1 LADAVGSPN
10 DAERLPSLAF
20 PFPPLLSY
28 YAASATHAR
37 STKYVLRSWCASF
50 PSSIAAFASYFVR
63 RNNALIDPLYLFFL
77 SLVILPVSLVK
88 PARAGVPLACMFYM
102 TFRPSFF
109 FHFVCLR
116 CAKRRNGGGGASIT
130 GRRSSSFSRK
140 ALEERRRRRRIK
152 HRTDG
157 PTGAALPSRR
167 RPVRSPSLAPS
178 LTIPI
183 ISASFFLLSFLLAR
197 TVRRIRLDRS
207 LSGRPGGGRRR
218 RQRGE
223 PVTRR
228 PVPPLLLRLP
238 LNCRPGAAQRLVVT
252 ITNSLAAASSQH

>member
-1 LADAVGSPN
+1 M
-10 DAERLPSLAF
+10 
-20 PFPPLLSY
+20 
-28 YAASATHAR
+28 
-37 STKYVLRSWCASF
+37 
-50 PSSIAAFASYFVR
+50 
-63 RNNALIDPLYLFFL
+63 
-77 SLVILPVSLVK
+77 
-88 PARAGVPLACMFYM
+88 ACMFYM

-109 FHFVCLR
+109 LFAPG
-116 CAKRRNGGGGASIT
+116 AKRRNGGGGSSIT

-140 ALEERRRRRRIK
+140 VLERRRRRRIK

-167 RPVRSPSLAPS
+167 RPVRSPSIAHHLNH
-178 LTIPI
+178 IRFC
-183 ISASFFLLSFLLAR
+183 FFFLSFLLAR